1 MTKPDER
8 SRALVWAGGFLVE
21 LARDQRLP
29 LDVREQAVRIARHFP
44 TIEQVGHLAGAIAA
58 SDTPF
63 GLDLA
68 RPEDH
73 PEWAAQCWH
82 GPLTNHSRLAW
93 PGPGLLRARTLEPH
107 TPRPQRLTPRSTRV
121 GQFHGGA

>member
-1 MTKPDER
+1 MTMPDER

-44 TIEQVGHLAGAIAA
+44 TIEQVGHLADTIAA
-58 SDTPF
+58 SDAPF

-68 RPEDH
+68 HAKDH
-73 PEWAAQCWH
+73 PEWAGQCRH
-82 GPLTNHSRLAW
+82 GPLTTHSRLAW
-93 PGPGLLRARTLEPH
+93 PRAPESPGLEPH
-107 TPRPQRLTPRSTRV
+107 IPKPQWLGTALNASRTIPR
-121 GQFHGGA
+121 